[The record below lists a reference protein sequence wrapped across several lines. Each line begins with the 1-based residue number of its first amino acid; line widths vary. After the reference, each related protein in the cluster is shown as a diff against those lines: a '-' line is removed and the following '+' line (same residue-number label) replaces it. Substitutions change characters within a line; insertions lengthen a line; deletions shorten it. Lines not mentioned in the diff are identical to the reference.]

1 MWDFEK
7 LNSFFGCME
16 RYSIIFFNEFKKEL
30 KNNFSSVK
38 DIACQNGS
46 ISFKFDKEYTVY
58 IDRMYLF
65 LKEDDEAFFMRNAE
79 EIFTYLK
86 IRKDYL

>member
-7 LNSFFGCME
+7 LNSFFGCIESYNNM
-16 RYSIIFFNEFKKEL
+16 FFYEFECKL
-30 KNNFSSVK
+30 KRVFSSVK
-38 DIACQNGS
+38 DIVRKNGS
-46 ISFKFDKEYTVY
+46 ISFKFDKEYIVY
-58 IDRMYLF
+58 IDRMCLF